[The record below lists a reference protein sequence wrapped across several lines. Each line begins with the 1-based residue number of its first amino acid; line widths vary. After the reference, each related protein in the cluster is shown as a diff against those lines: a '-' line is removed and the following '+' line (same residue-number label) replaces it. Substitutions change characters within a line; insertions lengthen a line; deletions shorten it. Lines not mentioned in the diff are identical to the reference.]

1 MLLQSRLLIPI
12 MYIRVLVS
20 IFLTLLYILHHIKHV
35 IGNPCFIWYL
45 TSMTTNNSK
54 HTIANSKTQMNQSF
68 VLLVEL
74 INAVFGIATISSH
87 ATTKSPISFFVY
99 VKFLEY
105 SPILES
111 LFHSQTHIL
120 EFHAKSSLHIWF

>member
-1 MLLQSRLLIPI
+1 
-12 MYIRVLVS
+12 
-20 IFLTLLYILHHIKHV
+20 
-35 IGNPCFIWYL
+35 
-45 TSMTTNNSK
+45 MTTNNSK
-54 HTIANSKTQMNQSF
+54 HTIANSTTQMNQSF

-87 ATTKSPISFFVY
+87 AMTKSPVSFFVH

-120 EFHAKSSLHIWF
+120 EFHAKSSLHI